1 MGYKCALPFIGEVMN
16 WVGGGFV
23 PIIIY
28 QAFTEAVLNPLELTT
43 HTNLNIMT
51 HLSEN
56 IVVQEP

>member
-1 MGYKCALPFIGEVMN
+1 MSQ
-16 WVGGGFV
+16 WGGGFI

-28 QAFTEAVLNPLELTT
+28 GGFTEAVLNPLELIT

-56 IVVQEP
+56 ILVHDP